1 MNYGSNLPAEYP
13 SSSGQSTLHN
23 NDVNTHTVFDNPYP
37 SNQNNHDKK
46 TYQPPSYPQ
55 NSRQSIQG
63 NQPIVPLNDVHEY
76 EESIPTASS
85 AARSITTNNT
95 NGPMNKFS
103 NHQQPSNGVDS
114 ISQPHPNET
123 VIQTKNKKTSDE
135 MQTKSTFKNQKQP
148 ITTRTQPVK
157 DVNKKILTNEFNEDI
172 PLVQSSNTDIW
183 SNDTKKKSVVD
194 EKSTKQTWAVK
205 NDQLQMGQT
214 QSDKTTR
221 SKPFDNK
228 SIGNKTKPI
237 ANSIKRD
244 KTYDGQHD
252 PSLDTL
258 VDEDLFPKSFS
269 NDHIRNSTIHQS
281 MSKKHHLPSDKTTRS
296 KPFDNKSIG
305 NKTKPIANS
314 IKRDKTYDGQ
324 HDPSLDTLVDED
336 LFPKSFSNDHIR
348 NSTIHQ
354 SMSKKHHLPKTSS
367 DPSSPTSSTKF
378 PKHSQYELPSPKRI
392 PPTYTTSS
400 WRKQEGLDYQSDSN
414 PFDYSPS
421 ELMQN
426 DYYRKD
432 PNERFREAL
441 QKLRADRAEQQ
452 KELSETTAKRLQY
465 GDHIRHSTK
474 DELLDSIIKPSPWSD
489 FIELKK
495 GNVLSLS
502 NEEKRRFV
510 KKGRSYSE
518 KIRYRNADMWH
529 ASEEARSLQQN
540 SSRKDDIHEF
550 ESSNFTPRQR
560 TNNGISKSVNR
571 TPKES
576 DLISKIKSTNQIEMK
591 QKDARDFNQMKTN
604 QINRTFIRTDR
615 SYAIGLS
622 ENDYENMSDRKS
634 EQRNKKKKV
643 HYAKYDSV
651 GREISGIEKPYDRL
665 DNLDQR
671 NTRVKLGSIN
681 NSLYT
686 LHEERPVEDTTN
698 KKRWVYF
705 QKANL
710 T

>member
-55 NSRQSIQG
+55 NSRKSIQG
-63 NQPIVPLNDVHEY
+63 NQPIVPLNDVDEY

-85 AARSITTNNT
+85 DARSITTNNT

-114 ISQPHPNET
+114 ISQPHPNEN

-135 MQTKSTFKNQKQP
+135 IKTKSTFKNQKQP

-252 PSLDTL
+252 PSLD
-258 VDEDLFPKSFS
+258 
-269 NDHIRNSTIHQS
+269 
-281 MSKKHHLPSDKTTRS
+281 
-296 KPFDNKSIG
+296 
-305 NKTKPIANS
+305 A
-314 IKRDKTYDGQ
+314 
-324 HDPSLDTLVDED
+324 LVDED

-378 PKHSQYELPSPKRI
+378 PKHSQYEPPSPKRI

-474 DELLDSIIKPSPWSD
+474 DELLESIIKPSPWSD

-576 DLISKIKSTNQIEMK
+576 DLISKIKSTNKIEMK

-671 NTRVKLGSIN
+671 NTRVKLGNIN
-681 NSLYT
+681 NSLFT
-686 LHEERPVEDTTN
+686 VHEERPVEDTTN